1 VDHEDEQAEQEHG
14 QMLGGSPPPPDRL
27 THAGAQTCAAG
38 AGLRR
43 ICA

>member
-14 QMLGGSPPPPDRL
+14 QMLGGSSPPARL
-27 THAGAQTCAAG
+27 THAGAQTCGRG